1 MAQLL
6 AQQTSTA
13 EAQVRFPGGQN
24 IQRPVVSDMVKFLL
38 KTSDGRGG
46 RPSLA
51 IWSDSYAS
59 AKTPERERASHHP
72 AFMGNYYSHVLS
84 LIRPVDKFS
93 VKEMRTWGQFKISS
107 GSLCVLCESKE
118 LGGRISAKF
127 PAPRKPLCR
136 FSSSYGKL
144 IESCT

>member
-59 AKTPERERASHHP
+59 AKTPEREES
-72 AFMGNYYSHVLS
+72 
-84 LIRPVDKFS
+84 
-93 VKEMRTWGQFKISS
+93 ISS
-107 GSLCVLCESKE
+107 SH
-118 LGGRISAKF
+118 F
-127 PAPRKPLCR
+127 
-136 FSSSYGKL
+136 YG
-144 IESCT
+144 